1 MYCKDVVFTDAMEFS
16 GAQAGWHMIAEPI
29 TGSSNED
36 FQRLLNFVRCRAVLA
51 EDRQVDNIL
60 HQHELRNE
68 TRSRQR
74 NRKEMQRML
83 GINHG
88 RRMQFPFYYVKLKH
102 DQLDKLFKNNPTYSS
117 SRSIFGCKKS
127 YGNVMKS
134 LKCSGRISQNWR
146 FYMKK
151 FSFFLLERHYC
162 TLTMFSKKSLK
173 NNDVPKKFYCT
184 Y

>member
-102 DQLDKLFKNNPTYSS
+102 DQLDKLFNNKPFKT
-117 SRSIFGCKKS
+117 KKS
-127 YGNVMKS
+127 KKDLRPSVSKS
-134 LKCSGRISQNWR
+134 QLKSAHGGRPASSVGKHSNSPRKDVQSR
-146 FYMKK
+146 
-151 FSFFLLERHYC
+151 
-162 TLTMFSKKSLK
+162 LK
-173 NNDVPKKFYCT
+173 N
-184 Y
+184 